1 MKVIAINGSPRK
13 NYNTAA
19 LLNAFIDGA
28 KALNEEVEAKIVH
41 LYDYQYKGC
50 TECYACKLK
59 SGTSYGKCAHPD
71 DIHELLEEVSNVDV
85 VVFGSPIFFFDITGE
100 LRSFLERLFYPYT
113 AFKRGSTRV
122 ISPKKVRTAFLY
134 TMNVTEQEMKYSGYE
149 QNLAATHGWTKY
161 IFGYDPEI
169 VYAYNTYQYK
179 NYDSYVADLWDVSG
193 KKKWHDEEFPKDCKN
208 AFELGQKL
216 VEKSI

>member
-1 MKVIAINGSPRK
+1 
-13 NYNTAA
+13 
-19 LLNAFIDGA
+19 
-28 KALNEEVEAKIVH
+28 
-41 LYDYQYKGC
+41 
-50 TECYACKLK
+50 
-59 SGTSYGKCAHPD
+59 
-71 DIHELLEEVSNVDV
+71 LLEEVSNADA

-113 AFKRGSTRV
+113 AFKRGSARV

-161 IFGYDPEI
+161 ILGYDPEI

-179 NYDSYVADLWDVSG
+179 NYDSYVADSWDVSG
-193 KKKWHDEEFPKDCKN
+193 KKKWHDEEFPKDYKK
-208 AFELGQKL
+208 AFVLGQKL
-216 VEKSI
+216 VENRLFAPESKINVTEERT